1 MKRSESSFS
10 FVGDFMIIR
19 NVRLEDLEAIVAIE
33 RENFSAQEAASQ
45 EDMKER
51 ILTIPDTFLV
61 AELDG
66 EICGYIEGPV
76 IGQRYL
82 TDDLFH
88 HVVKNPDHG
97 GFIAIT
103 SLSIAPDFQ
112 NQGIGMAL
120 LATMKDLAVARKCI
134 GLTLTCHEQLIP
146 YYERNGF
153 IDEGEADSAHG
164 GTIWF
169 NMVWESPAV
178 A

>member
-1 MKRSESSFS
+1 M
-10 FVGDFMIIR
+10 MIR
-19 NVRLEDLEAIVAIE
+19 NVCLEDLQDIIAIE
-33 RENFSAQEAASQ
+33 RENFSAEEAANLK
-45 EDMKER
+45 DMKER

-61 AELDG
+61 AEIDG
-66 EICGYIEGPV
+66 KICGYVEGPV

-164 GTIWF
+164 GTTWF

>member
-1 MKRSESSFS
+1 
-10 FVGDFMIIR
+10 MIIR

-33 RENFSAQEAASQ
+33 RKNFSAQEAASQ

-88 HVVKNPDHG
+88 HVVENPKQG

-103 SLSIAPDFQ
+103 SLSVAPDFK

-120 LATMKDLAVARKCI
+120 LATMKDLAVARKRT

-153 IDEGEADSAHG
+153 IDEGESDSTHG
-164 GTIWF
+164 GSTWF
-169 NMVWESPAV
+169 NMVWESPVV